1 MEPFVRQGHLL
12 QNIGDGT
19 FHHSG
24 SLAVRA
30 SVAAGSHITYKLLYN
45 SAVAMTGGQQPTG
58 MRSVPELVGSLLAE
72 GVKRIIVTT
81 DSPDRYRKVR
91 LPAGVEV
98 WHRDRLEQAQR
109 VLAAVDGVTVLIH
122 DQECATELRRKRK
135 RGLAPDPPRRV
146 LINERVCEGC
156 GDCGVASNCL
166 SVQPVDT
173 EFGRKTRIDQ
183 SSCNKDYSCLDGDCP
198 SFLTVVPR
206 KQRVHERTAPGP
218 GLDALPEPRLPAAA
232 THTTRITGIGG
243 SGIVTLSQ
251 ILIRAAWLAGRSVRA
266 LDQTGLAQKGGA
278 VVSDIVVSE
287 QALDRAS
294 RIGPGECDLYLCCDL
309 LAGAQASCLA
319 AADQDRT
326 TAVVSVATVPTGRMV
341 VDPSVSFP
349 DPDGVVN
356 QIASV
361 TRAKP
366 VVLDARALS
375 SVLLGQDQYANML
388 LAGAAYQAGALPIPG
403 QYVEEAI
410 RLGGVQVEANIEA
423 FRRGR
428 QAVAAPDELAA
439 AVAEVRG
446 VPRSRPLPTAAAE
459 MLDALRIAE
468 DAELARLLRI
478 RVPDLIAYQDI
489 AYARSYLNVVDRVRR
504 TESERVGERSEL
516 AEAVARNLYKLMA
529 YKDEY
534 EVARLSIALEAD
546 SAVYAEFGSNAKVS
560 YHLHPPVLRVI
571 GMRRKITLGQW
582 FRPVFRLLVTM
593 RRLRGTPFD
602 PFGRT
607 AVRRLERELITEYQ
621 RVVDA
626 LLAGLTPDTHATA
639 VEIASLPD
647 MIRGYEEIKAGN
659 ARRYREELGQRMRR
673 YGRAP
678 APLAGHK

>member
-1 MEPFVRQGHLL
+1 
-12 QNIGDGT
+12 
-19 FHHSG
+19 
-24 SLAVRA
+24 
-30 SVAAGSHITYKLLYN
+30 
-45 SAVAMTGGQQPTG
+45 
-58 MRSVPELVGSLLAE
+58 
-72 GVKRIIVTT
+72 
-81 DSPDRYRKVR
+81 
-91 LPAGVEV
+91 
-98 WHRDRLEQAQR
+98 
-109 VLAAVDGVTVLIH
+109 
-122 DQECATELRRKRK
+122 
-135 RGLAPDPPRRV
+135 
-146 LINERVCEGC
+146 
-156 GDCGVASNCL
+156 
-166 SVQPVDT
+166 
-173 EFGRKTRIDQ
+173 
-183 SSCNKDYSCLDGDCP
+183 
-198 SFLTVVPR
+198 
-206 KQRVHERTAPGP
+206 
-218 GLDALPEPRLPAAA
+218 
-232 THTTRITGIGG
+232 
-243 SGIVTLSQ
+243 
-251 ILIRAAWLAGRSVRA
+251 
-266 LDQTGLAQKGGA
+266 
-278 VVSDIVVSE
+278 
-287 QALDRAS
+287 
-294 RIGPGECDLYLCCDL
+294 
-309 LAGAQASCLA
+309 
-319 AADQDRT
+319 
-326 TAVVSVATVPTGRMV
+326 
-341 VDPSVSFP
+341 
-349 DPDGVVN
+349 
-356 QIASV
+356 
-361 TRAKP
+361 
-366 VVLDARALS
+366 
-375 SVLLGQDQYANML
+375 
-388 LAGAAYQAGALPIPG
+388 
-403 QYVEEAI
+403 
-410 RLGGVQVEANIEA
+410 VQVEANIEA

-647 MIRGYEEIKAGN
+647 IIRGYEEIKAGN
-659 ARRYREELGQRMRR
+659 ARRYREELGQRLRR